1 MSAQASTV
9 QDLLAGIIKAVQ
21 FLERI
26 HRLQTYIPD
35 RIHELLLGRLE
46 GLVQRMR
53 LDAMAR
59 GRPATALNGS
69 GGNRPVAA
77 IQQRLQPPLDGQR
90 RFQVMPPIA
99 E

>member
-59 GRPATALNGS
+59 GRPATERKRGESARGCHS
-69 GGNRPVAA
+69 AA
-77 IQQRLQPPLDGQR
+77 AAATTR
-90 RFQVMPPIA
+90 RAAQVSSHA
-99 E
+99 ANS